1 MKVNVIF
8 LDYFRKEHTDRV
20 KAKNFNNAGHPFDF
34 VEVDMLGISAAIN
47 KGIQLSKGYDAIVTM
62 ANDILMPDGWLAKM
76 VEAATAIPNTGMC
89 GIHCV
94 EGQGELEEIN
104 GVKVWRSYTAFGN
117 VLIPFKAIN
126 TIGYFNPDFDPYG
139 MQDAD
144 YAYRLNCSGFVNYY
158 VDGLKSQHIGH
169 DVGSGTDYRNMKDEG
184 LKKAGEIWERCTR
197 KYSETGNYTIYLTDY
212 YQDTKT

>member
-8 LDYFRKEHTDRV
+8 LNYYRKEHAEKV
-20 KAKNFNNAGHPFDF
+20 KAQNFSNAGHQFDF

-47 KGIQLSKGYDAIVTM
+47 KGIQLSKGYDAVVTM
-62 ANDILMPDGWLAKM
+62 ANDILMPNGWLAKM

-89 GIHCV
+89 GVHCV
-94 EGQGELEEIN
+94 EWQGNPEEIN

-117 VLIPFKAIN
+117 VLIPFTAIN
-126 TIGYFNPDFDPYG
+126 AIGYFNPDFDPYG

-158 VDGLKSQHIGH
+158 VDGIKSQHIGH
-169 DVGSGTDYRNMKDEG
+169 DVGNGTEYRKMKDEG
-184 LKKAGEIWERCTR
+184 LMKAGEIWERAIK
-197 KYSETGNYTIYLTDY
+197 KYDETGDYTINLPDY
-212 YQDTKT
+212 YVSN